1 MDVIAGGAVIRPAA
15 QLGQTGRLNLLFRTS
30 AAVRCPHGASNLPSV
45 KFSMSAA
52 SGIQLIARWRA
63 CTRSALFICSALR
76 RGGARVLWRVVLVML
91 SVNED
96 CAIGDVEVMPGG
108 NGRVW
113 EGSALVGVGVDGR
126 ILCDRNS
133 DDGLLCVY
141 WR

>member
-1 MDVIAGGAVIRPAA
+1 
-15 QLGQTGRLNLLFRTS
+15 
-30 AAVRCPHGASNLPSV
+30 
-45 KFSMSAA
+45 
-52 SGIQLIARWRA
+52 
-63 CTRSALFICSALR
+63 
-76 RGGARVLWRVVLVML
+76 ML